1 MILLISRGV
10 SRVDVF
16 RLAAIA
22 LSMAFLIACGTSGT
36 SVSLESGSTTPLHS
50 ASAND
55 KSEVVA
61 LLLDGG
67 ADIEAR
73 DGDGWTPLHIAVE
86 KNKPEVVTL
95 LLDRGAN
102 IEARTEHEATSLH
115 FAAAKNESE
124 AVALLLDRG
133 ANIEARTENG
143 NTPLHYAAANN
154 ESEVVALLLDR
165 GADIETRNYDGPLQ
179 VFWEGLFLKT
189 LSAVLSVSLDLTMFL
204 VFGGETDEDTLAYL
218 SEYPD
223 VIFRTG
229 GITPLH
235 LAAGHNKPEVV
246 ALLLERGADIHSRSA
261 LGSTPL
267 HYAAA
272 RGTPEV
278 VELLLDKGADIEI
291 LDNSKLTPFGYAEE
305 NEHLKGASVFERL
318 KITEE

>member
-1 MILLISRGV
+1 M
-10 SRVDVF
+10 DVF
-16 RLAAIA
+16 RLVGIA
-22 LSMAFLIACGTSGT
+22 LPIVFLIACSTSGT
-36 SVSLESGSTTPLHS
+36 PLSPENRLTTSLHS
-50 ASAND
+50 AAASGEA
-55 KSEVVA
+55 EAVA
-61 LLLDGG
+61 LLLDEG
-67 ADIEAR
+67 ADIEFR
-73 DGDGWTPLHIAVE
+73 DDDGWTPLHIAVE

-102 IEARTEHEATSLH
+102 IEARTEREATPLY
-115 FAAAKNESE
+115 FAAANNESE

-143 NTPLHYAAANN
+143 NTPLHFAAANN
-154 ESEVVALLLDR
+154 KPEIVALLLER
-165 GADIETRNYDGPLQ
+165 GADIETRNYEGPLQ

-204 VFGGETDEDTLAYL
+204 VFGGETEEDKLAHL

-272 RGTPEV
+272 HGTPEV
-278 VELLLDKGADIEI
+278 VALLLDRGADIEI
-291 LDNSKLTPFGYAEE
+291 LDNSKFTPLDYAEE
-305 NEHLKGASVFERL
+305 NEHLKGANVLERL
-318 KITEE
+318 KVTEE